1 MQNGELSQVE
11 QRQKGQGPG
20 SRKDDIAADPPS
32 PVGGRAIQNDLPHAH
47 KEKQPISQVKAI
59 GDELMPEVVAKA
71 KVKDQGGESEDA
83 SDEEEAV
90 VEECAFLAVKEL
102 ATFFCW
108 QSGYLCGS

>member
-11 QRQKGQGPG
+11 QRQKSQSPG
-20 SRKDDIAADPPS
+20 SRKDDIAAGPPR
-32 PVGGRAIQNDLPHAH
+32 PVGGRVIQNDLPHAH

-59 GDELMPEVVAKA
+59 GDELMPEIVPKA
-71 KVKDQGGESEDA
+71 EVKDQGGESEDA
-83 SDEEEAV
+83 SDEQEAV